1 LKKIGVLFGTVNSF
15 KMNEKEKD
23 ATTLVEE
30 RNKYDKN
37 EVEDAATPRGRKQ
50 TLGE

>member
-1 LKKIGVLFGTVNSF
+1 MAWQRNSF
-15 KMNEKEKD
+15 KTNEEEKD
-23 ATTLVEE
+23 AATLVEE
-30 RNKYDKN
+30 EDKN